1 MSEGDLF
8 DILPDREEEAPE
20 RHRAAEPPVA
30 ASPAE
35 EPAAPPSAET
45 VTTEEP
51 EENIPQPVPAAAEE
65 DAVTPPPP
73 PRRGTKLPR
82 AGTLGQT
89 LAALRRRSGMDLE
102 TVAEET
108 KIKSGYLKA
117 MEDDAFADLPHM
129 VYALAYV
136 KKLCAVYG
144 VSAADADELM
154 SGLREQLAY
163 EIPEDIDKSVICREQ
178 DEETRRKL
186 HQISVALVA
195 GAALLVLLVFFGVA
209 ALFLHAR
216 NRSGGGEQHGIEE
229 QLNEDWLA
237 RHKKPQKLRSTQIK
251 LAPYKNSRGR
261 SRR

>member
-8 DILPDREEEAPE
+8 DNLPEREEETPARRP
-20 RHRAAEPPVA
+20 AAEPPAA

-35 EPAAPPSAET
+35 ETADEVVMA
-45 VTTEEP
+45 EEP
-51 EENIPQPVPAAAEE
+51 EENIQGPSAEEE
-65 DAVTPPPP
+65 DAAPPPPP
-73 PRRGTKLPR
+73 PRRGAPLPR
-82 AGTLGQT
+82 TDTLGQT

-108 KIKSGYLKA
+108 KIKSSYLTA
-117 MEDDAFADLPHM
+117 MENDAFADLPHM

-186 HQISVALVA
+186 HQISVALVV
-195 GAALLVLLVFFGVA
+195 GAALLVLLVFFGAA

-251 LAPYKNSRGR
+251 LAPYKDSRGR